1 MLFRPFA
8 SADGD
13 GGARPSTVAELTS
26 LPFFA
31 DAVSNFNK
39 NVLAAP
45 LVRYLPPALHEPVE
59 YQTDPSWTF
68 PVSGC
73 LRSHGWKRMPRNFC
87 AWCANSGGCE
97 RLPPASPHAGL
108 PHCGPRAS
116 AA

>member
-13 GGARPSTVAELTS
+13 GGARPPTVAELTS

-45 LVRYLPPALHEPVE
+45 LV
-59 YQTDPSWTF
+59 
-68 PVSGC
+68 
-73 LRSHGWKRMPRNFC
+73 
-87 AWCANSGGCE
+87 
-97 RLPPASPHAGL
+97 
-108 PHCGPRAS
+108 
-116 AA
+116 